1 MNCIC
6 VFQVMSSIKVECVIK
21 EQNEIGESPVWE
33 EKDSTLLYVDILGKR
48 VSRWNSLTN
57 QIDSIAT
64 EKLVGCVVPRQAG
77 GYVIAEETRFAFV
90 DWVKRSVTP
99 VANVDDKEKPNTRF
113 NDGKVDPA
121 GRFFAGTM
129 GLDMKPDVTDGAL
142 YTLLPDHSVVQ
153 HFDQVRLSN
162 GLDWSLD
169 HRIFYFIDSLL
180 FTVEA
185 FDYDIKNGGLCEF
198 VWHCIGLWF

>member
-1 MNCIC
+1 
-6 VFQVMSSIKVECVIK
+6 
-21 EQNEIGESPVWE
+21 
-33 EKDSTLLYVDILGKR
+33 
-48 VSRWNSLTN
+48 
-57 QIDSIAT
+57 
-64 EKLVGCVVPRQAG
+64 
-77 GYVIAEETRFAFV
+77 
-90 DWVKRSVTP
+90 
-99 VANVDDKEKPNTRF
+99 
-113 NDGKVDPA
+113 
-121 GRFFAGTM
+121 M

-185 FDYDIKNGGLCEF
+185 FDYDIKTGGLCEF
-198 VWHCIGLWF
+198 VWHCIGLWFWCKKYACVVL

>member
-1 MNCIC
+1 
-6 VFQVMSSIKVECVIK
+6 
-21 EQNEIGESPVWE
+21 
-33 EKDSTLLYVDILGKR
+33 
-48 VSRWNSLTN
+48 
-57 QIDSIAT
+57 
-64 EKLVGCVVPRQAG
+64 
-77 GYVIAEETRFAFV
+77 
-90 DWVKRSVTP
+90 
-99 VANVDDKEKPNTRF
+99 
-113 NDGKVDPA
+113 
-121 GRFFAGTM
+121 M

-185 FDYDIKNGGLCEF
+185 LIMTSRLEGCVSLFGIALDCGLM
-198 VWHCIGLWF
+198 